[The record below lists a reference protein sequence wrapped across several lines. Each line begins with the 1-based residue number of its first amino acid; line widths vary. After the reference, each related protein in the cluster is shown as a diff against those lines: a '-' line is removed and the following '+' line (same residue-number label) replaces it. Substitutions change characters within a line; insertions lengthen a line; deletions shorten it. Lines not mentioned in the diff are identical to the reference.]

1 MERAHTDEEIISKAS
16 AREKNAES
24 ITDEKIDI
32 AVDLDDD
39 HGVTHT
45 YVVTFS
51 RDGENWVP
59 TQVSELSSL

>member
-24 ITDEKIDI
+24 ITDGKIDV

-45 YVVTFS
+45 YVVTFA
-51 RDGENWVP
+51 REGANWMAI
-59 TQVSELSSL
+59 QVNELSSL